1 MNPEKSGGAPPGAA
15 VAVLG
20 ASPNPERTSNR
31 AVRLLDAKEYSVF
44 PIHLTVTEVEGI
56 PALPTLSD
64 IQVPVHT
71 LSIYLNPDTLATLT
85 DEIIRLNPERVI
97 FNPGTESPELQKK
110 LNDAGISWLEA
121 CTLVLL
127 ATGQF

>member
-1 MNPEKSGGAPPGAA
+1 

-31 AVRLLDAKEYSVF
+31 AVRILDAKEYSVF
-44 PIHLTVTEVEGI
+44 PIHPKVTEVEGI

-64 IQVPVHT
+64 IRVPIHT
-71 LSIYLNPDTLATLT
+71 LSIYLNPHKLAALS
-85 DEIIRLNPERVI
+85 DEIIRLNPERIV
-97 FNPGTESPELQKK
+97 FNPGTESPELRKR
-110 LNDAGISWLEA
+110 LDDAGIPWLEA